1 MSPRLHRHLH
11 IARRTL
17 WHGLVAAVVLM
28 ALVFGIASQL
38 LPLAERH
45 PDRIAAFL
53 GERVHRP
60 VAFDRVETQW
70 TRRGPLLRLDN
81 LRLGSGAETLRV
93 GDAEML
99 VSQYAGLLPGRS
111 FTELRLRGLDLT
123 LERDAGGRWQVRGLP
138 GETTAGSDPFAQLE
152 GLGELQVIGGRLAIH
167 APSLGIDAQV
177 PRVDLRLRVDGDR
190 VRIGARAW
198 IRDGVAPVQAALD
211 FDRVAGD
218 GRGHMIARDADL
230 GAWSPLLRFAGAAVE
245 AGTGQVEAW
254 MRLRA
259 HRVSEVQVDG
269 AFERV
274 GLRGAPFPVAQA
286 SVAGTVA
293 MAGNAA
299 VAGTA
304 VVAPAPRVRLRAL
317 ALRARWQAVAGGW
330 RLDASRLRIDDGA
343 ARVLD
348 GLSVGGGQRQGLRA
362 RRLDV
367 GPLLQVAALGNRLPT
382 ALRRW
387 FVDAAPRG
395 TASNL
400 LVASKGNALRV
411 SARLDDVGFAPVG
424 HAPGFTGM
432 AGDLVGD
439 EAGFAMR
446 FDPRAPFRF
455 DWPAGFGVPHPARLE
470 GAIAGWREGAGWR
483 FGTGALRVRGSDFGA
498 NVRGGMWFQ
507 ADGTRPWIDLAAD
520 LDTTAL
526 PAAKG
531 FWIHH
536 MMPAAAIHWL
546 DGALVGG
553 RLEDAHAIVS
563 GDLDDWPFRGTP
575 GDPARGLFQVAAR
588 LADATL
594 KFQPDW
600 PAATHVEGDIAFVA
614 DGFHVSGKGVL
625 AGVGIRHFDAGIER
639 FGHAPLLVTAQGGG
653 DASRLLALLRDS
665 PLHRE
670 YGETLDNLSVGGLAS
685 VTFGLDLPLHRD
697 EGGAKIDGTV
707 ALAGVRM
714 EEKRWKLA
722 FENARGRA
730 HYGSG
735 GFAAERLAVRHD
747 GAPARLSL
755 RAGDE
760 TRDPRQAFEAALE
773 GNLAADRLL
782 QRVPELGWLQGRA
795 SGRSDWV
802 ALLTIPRGNAPVRPT
817 AARPGASRSP
827 ATGPSPPAHLQ
838 LRSNL
843 AGTALD
849 LPAPLAKPAA
859 AVLAATIDTTLP
871 IGDGE
876 VSVVLGRRLALRAR
890 SAAPAGV
897 RVVLGSDTVADPPPA
912 SGLIVT
918 GRTDALDALE
928 WVAVARGGDKTRPAQ
943 PRGAQPRGTT
953 AGGDGDGLALRR
965 MDVTAAR
972 LNLLGASF
980 PDTRLQ
986 LSRAG
991 DAIAVQLQGDAISGS
1006 VRVPDAEGATVAGR
1020 FDRVR
1025 WPLPAPADA
1034 TKGAPPPAPADDGDA
1049 TDPAAVPPLSFDI
1062 ADLRVGD
1069 AALGET
1075 TLRTQPVAGGLRIA
1089 RLHAQAPKQAIDA
1102 TGEWLGRGTAART
1115 HVAITVDSNDF
1126 GKLLA
1131 GIGYGGQL
1139 AEGKGR
1145 TILDARWPGSPGDFA
1160 APVLEGTLSL
1170 DVADGRLTEL
1180 EPGAG
1185 RVLGLLG
1192 VAQLPRRLTLDFR
1205 DFFDKGFAFDRLH
1218 GLVRVSGGKASTDDL
1233 AIAGPAAQIS
1243 IRGTTD
1249 LRAQT
1254 FDQSIEVVPRAG
1266 NLLTAVGAIA
1276 GGPVGAAIGAAA
1288 NAVLRK
1294 PLGQL
1299 AAKSYRVTGPWKE
1312 PKVEVVSREAAPAV
1326 PPAPA
1331 PAPPSNGPAP
1341 APSTD
1346 TMTMPPPG

>member
-17 WHGLVAAVVLM
+17 WHGLVVAVALM
-28 ALVFGIASQL
+28 ALVFGIATQL
-38 LPLAERH
+38 LPMAGRH

-60 VAFDRVETQW
+60 VAFDRVETRW

-81 LRLGSGAETLRV
+81 LRLGSGADTLRV

-123 LERDAGGRWQVRGLP
+123 LDRDAAGRWQVRGLP
-138 GETTAGSDPFAQLE
+138 GETTGGDPFAQLE
-152 GLGELQVIGGRLAIH
+152 GLGELQVVGGRLAIH
-167 APSLGIDAQV
+167 APSLGIDARV

-198 IRDGVAPVQAALD
+198 IHDGIAPVQATLD

-218 GRGHMIARDADL
+218 GRGHMLARDADL
-230 GAWSPLLRFAGAAVE
+230 GAWSPLLRFAGAAVD
-245 AGTGQVEAW
+245 AGTGRVEAW

-259 HRVSEVQVDG
+259 HRVAEVQVDG
-269 AFERV
+269 GFEGV
-274 GLRGAPFPVAQA
+274 GMRGAPFPAAATASATALVA
-286 SVAGTVA
+286 
-293 MAGNAA
+293 
-299 VAGTA
+299 
-304 VVAPAPRVRLRAL
+304 APRVRLRAL
-317 ALRARWQAVAGGW
+317 AVRARWQAVAGGW
-330 RLDASRLRIDDGA
+330 RLDASHLRIDDGA

-362 RRLDV
+362 RRLDI

-382 ALRRW
+382 PLRRW

-395 TASNL
+395 TATNL
-400 LVASKGNALRV
+400 LVASAGGALRA

-432 AGDLVGD
+432 GGDLVGD

-455 DWPAGFGVPHPARLE
+455 DWPAGFGVPHPARLD
-470 GAIAGWREGAGWR
+470 GTVAAWREGAGWR

-520 LDTTAL
+520 LDTTAI

-536 MMPAAAIHWL
+536 MMAPAAVHWL

-563 GDLDDWPFRGTP
+563 GDLDDWPFRNAA
-575 GDPARGLFQVAAR
+575 GDPARGLFQVTGR
-588 LADATL
+588 LADTTL

-625 AGVGIRHFDAGIER
+625 AGIGIRHFDARIER
-639 FGHAPLLVTAQGGG
+639 FGHAPLLVSAQGGG

-665 PLHRE
+665 PLQRE
-670 YGETLDNLSVGGLAS
+670 YGETLDHLSASGLAS

-697 EGGAKIDGTV
+697 EGSAKIDGTV

-722 FENARGRA
+722 FEDARGRA

-760 TRDPRQAFEAALE
+760 TRDRRQAFEAALE

-795 SGRSDWV
+795 SGRSDWI
-802 ALLTIPRGNAPVRPT
+802 ALLTIPRSAAPAQT
-817 AARPGASRSP
+817 AAARRNALRPA
-827 ATGPSPPAHLQ
+827 ALAQAPPAHLQ

-849 LPAPLAKPAA
+849 LPAPLAKPAG
-859 AVLAATIDTTLP
+859 AVLPATIDTTLP
-871 IGDGE
+871 IGEGE
-876 VSVVLGRRLALRAR
+876 VRVVLGRRLALRAR
-890 SAAPAGV
+890 SAAQTGV
-897 RVVLGSDTVADPPPA
+897 RVVLGSDTVTEPPPA

-928 WVAVARGGDKTRPAQ
+928 WVAVARGGGGATSQSHATQ
-943 PRGAQPRGTT
+943 ARGARSRSAQD
-953 AGGDGDGLALRR
+953 AGDGDGLALRR

-980 PDTRLQ
+980 PGTRLQ
-986 LSRAG
+986 LARAG

-1006 VRVPDAEGATVAGR
+1006 VRVPDAEGATVSGR

-1025 WPLPAPADA
+1025 WPLPAPAGTTGA
-1034 TKGAPPPAPADDGDA
+1034 AAPPPAPAQDA
-1049 TDPAAVPPLSFDI
+1049 DTTDPAEVPPLSFDI

-1069 AALGET
+1069 AVLGET
-1075 TLRTQPVAGGLRIA
+1075 TLRTQPVASGLRIA
-1089 RLHAQAPKQAIDA
+1089 RLHAQAPKQAIDV

-1115 HVAITVDSNDF
+1115 HLAVTVDSNDF
-1126 GKLLA
+1126 GKLLT
-1131 GIGYGGQL
+1131 GLGYGGQL

-1145 TILDARWPGSPGDFA
+1145 ASLDARWPGSPGDFA
-1160 APVLEGTLSL
+1160 APLLDGTLTL

-1205 DFFDKGFAFDRLH
+1205 DFFDKGFAFDRMH
-1218 GLVRVSGGKASTDDL
+1218 GQVRVSGGKASTDDL

-1312 PKVEVVSREAAPAV
+1312 PKVEVASHGPAAVAP
-1326 PPAPA
+1326 PIPAPA
-1331 PAPPSNGPAP
+1331 PASAP
-1341 APSTD
+1341 APGPSTAAE
-1346 TMTMPPPG
+1346 PPPH

>member
-1 MSPRLHRHLH
+1 MSPLHRHFH
-11 IARRTL
+11 VARRTL
-17 WHGLVAAVVLM
+17 WYGLAAALVLM
-28 ALVFGIASQL
+28 ALAFGVASQL

-53 GERVHRP
+53 SERVHRP
-60 VAFDRVETQW
+60 VVFDRVETQW

-123 LERDAGGRWQVRGLP
+123 LERDANGRWQVRGLP
-138 GETTAGSDPFAQLE
+138 GETTPGEDPFAQLD
-152 GLGELQVIGGRLAIH
+152 GLGELQVVGGRLAIH
-167 APSLGIDAQV
+167 APSLGIQAQL

-198 IRDGVAPVQAALD
+198 VRDGVAPVQATLD
-211 FDRVAGD
+211 FDRVTGE
-218 GRGHMIARDADL
+218 GRGHLLARDVDL

-245 AGTGQVEAW
+245 AGTGRTEAW
-254 MRLRA
+254 LRLRA

-274 GLRGAPFPVAQA
+274 GLRGAPFADG
-286 SVAGTVA
+286 S
-293 MAGNAA
+293 
-299 VAGTA
+299 
-304 VVAPAPRVRLRAL
+304 APPRVRLHAL
-317 ALRARWQAVAGGW
+317 ALRARWLAVADGW

-348 GLSVGGGQRQGLRA
+348 GLSVGGGRRQGLRA

-367 GPLLQVAALGNRLPT
+367 GPLLQVAALGNRMPP

-387 FVDAAPRG
+387 LVDAAPRG
-395 TASNL
+395 TATNL
-400 LVASKGNALRV
+400 QVASAGSALRV
-411 SARLDDVGFAPVG
+411 SARLDGVGFAPVG

-432 AGDLVGD
+432 AGDLAGD

-446 FDPRAPFRF
+446 LDPRAPFRF
-455 DWPAGFGVPHPARLE
+455 DWPAGFGVPHPARLD
-470 GAIAGWREGAGWR
+470 GLVAGWREGAGWR
-483 FGTGALRVRGSDFGA
+483 IGTGALRVRGSDFGA
-498 NVRGGMWFQ
+498 NVRGGIWFQ
-507 ADGTRPWIDLAAD
+507 NDGTRPWIDLAAD
-520 LDTTAL
+520 LDTTGI

-536 MMPAAAIHWL
+536 MMPPAAVHWL
-546 DGALVGG
+546 DAALVGG
-553 RLEDAHAIVS
+553 RLEGAHALVS
-563 GDLDDWPFRGTP
+563 GDLDDWPFRNAP
-575 GDPARGLFQVAAR
+575 GDPARGLFQVTAH

-594 KFQPDW
+594 RFQPDW
-600 PAATHVEGDIAFVA
+600 PAAAHVDGDIAFVA

-639 FGHAPLLVTAQGGG
+639 FGEAPLLVNAQGGG
-653 DASRLLALLRDS
+653 DASRLLALLRAS
-665 PLHRE
+665 PLQHE
-670 YGETLDNLSVGGLAS
+670 YGETLDNLSASGLAS

-714 EEKRWKLA
+714 EEKRWKLV
-722 FENARGRA
+722 FEDARGRA

-735 GFAAERLAVRHD
+735 GFAAERLAVRHE

-760 TRDPRQAFEAALE
+760 THDRREAFEAALE
-773 GNLAADRLL
+773 GNFAADRLL

-795 SGRSDWV
+795 SGRSDWT
-802 ALLTIPRGNAPVRPT
+802 ALLAIPRAPGP
-817 AARPGASRSP
+817 AQPAR
-827 ATGPSPPAHLQ
+827 LQ

-843 AGTALD
+843 VGTALD

-859 AVLAATIDTTLP
+859 ATLPATIDTTLP
-871 IGDGE
+871 VGEGE
-876 VSVVLGRRLALRAR
+876 VRVVLGRRVALRAR
-890 SAAPAGV
+890 SGAQTGV
-897 RVVLGSDTVADPPPA
+897 RVVLGSDTVADPPPP
-912 SGLIVT
+912 SGLVVT
-918 GRTDALDALE
+918 GRTDALDTLE
-928 WVAVARGGDKTRPAQ
+928 WVAVARAAGNP
-943 PRGAQPRGTT
+943 GAQARDGRGET
-953 AGGDGDGLALRR
+953 GEGLALRR
-965 MDVTAAR
+965 IDLSAAR
-972 LNLLGASF
+972 LNLLGATF
-980 PDTRLQ
+980 PETRLQ
-986 LSRAG
+986 LARAG
-991 DAIAVQLQGDAISGS
+991 DAIVVQLQGDALEGS

-1025 WPLPAPADA
+1025 WPVLPPQAPDA
-1034 TKGAPPPAPADDGDA
+1034 AAPPPGRAAADDSA
-1049 TDPAAVPPLSFDI
+1049 TDPAAVPPLSIDV
-1062 ADLRVGD
+1062 ADLHVGD
-1069 AALGET
+1069 AVLGAAS
-1075 TLRTQPVAGGLRIA
+1075 LRTQPVASGMRIT
-1089 RLHAQAPKQAIDA
+1089 RLQAQAPKQKIDA
-1102 TGEWLGRGTAART
+1102 TGEWLGRGIAART
-1115 HVAITVDSNDF
+1115 HLAMTVDSGDF
-1126 GKLLA
+1126 GALLA
-1131 GIGYGGQL
+1131 GLGYGGQL

-1145 TILDARWPGSPGDFA
+1145 TVLDARWPGSPGDFS
-1160 APVLEGTLSL
+1160 APMLDGTLSL

-1205 DFFDKGFAFDRLH
+1205 DLFDKGFTFDRMH
-1218 GLVRVSGGKASTDDL
+1218 GHVRVADGKASTDDL
-1233 AIAGPAAQIS
+1233 AIAGPAAQIG

-1249 LRAQT
+1249 LRTQT

-1312 PKVEVVSREAAPAV
+1312 PKVEVANREAAPAAPPV
-1326 PPAPA
+1326 PAPA
-1331 PAPPSNGPAP
+1331 PA
-1341 APSTD
+1341 T
-1346 TMTMPPPG
+1346 TVPPPVPANVPHPG

>member
-11 IARRTL
+11 IARRSL
-17 WHGLVAAVVLM
+17 WYALVAAVALM
-28 ALVFGIASQL
+28 ALVFGVATQL
-38 LPLAERH
+38 LPMAERH

-53 GERVHRP
+53 GERLHRP
-60 VAFDRVETQW
+60 VAFDRVETRW

-81 LRLGSGAETLRV
+81 LRLGSGTETLRI

-138 GETTAGSDPFAQLE
+138 GETTPGTDPFAQLE

-198 IRDGVAPVQAALD
+198 IRDGVAPVQATLD
-211 FDRVAGD
+211 FDRVAGE
-218 GRGHMIARDADL
+218 GRGHMVARDADL

-245 AGTGQVEAW
+245 AGTGRVEAW

-259 HRVSEVQVDG
+259 HRVAEVQVDG
-269 AFERV
+269 AFEGV
-274 GLRGAPFPVAQA
+274 GLRGAPFPGPAAAATSGGARVA
-286 SVAGTVA
+286 
-293 MAGNAA
+293 
-299 VAGTA
+299 
-304 VVAPAPRVRLRAL
+304 APRVRLRAL

-343 ARVLD
+343 ERVLD

-362 RRLDV
+362 RRLDI
-367 GPLLQVAALGNRLPT
+367 GPLLQVAALGDRLP
-382 ALRRW
+382 APLRRW

-395 TASNL
+395 TATNL
-400 LVASKGNALRV
+400 RVASAGSALRV

-432 AGDLVGD
+432 GGDLVGD

-455 DWPAGFGVPHPARLE
+455 DWPAGFGVPHPARLD
-470 GAIAGWREGAGWR
+470 GLVAGWREGAGWR

-498 NVRGGMWFQ
+498 NLRGGMWFQ
-507 ADGTRPWIDLAAD
+507 GDGTRPWIDLAAD

-536 MMPAAAIHWL
+536 MMPPAAIRWL

-553 RLEDAHAIVS
+553 RLEGARAIVS

-575 GDPARGLFQVAAR
+575 GDPARGLFQVTAR
-588 LADATL
+588 LADTTL

-625 AGVGIRHFDAGIER
+625 AGVGIRHFEAGIER
-639 FGHAPLLVTAQGGG
+639 FGHAPLLVSAQGGG

-697 EGGAKIDGTV
+697 EGAAKIDGTV

-722 FENARGRA
+722 FEDARGRA

-735 GFAAERLAVRHD
+735 GFAAERLSVRHD

-760 TRDPRQAFEAALE
+760 TRDRHQAFEAVLE

-802 ALLTIPRGNAPVRPT
+802 ALLTIPRGAAP
-817 AARPGASRSP
+817 AR
-827 ATGPSPPAHLQ
+827 SPPAHLQ

-859 AVLAATIDTTLP
+859 AVLPATIDTTLP
-871 IGDGE
+871 IGEGE
-876 VSVVLGRRLALRAR
+876 VRVVLGRRLALRAR
-890 SAAPAGV
+890 SAAQTGV
-897 RVVLGSDTVADPPPA
+897 RVVLGSDTVADPPPP

-928 WVAVARGGDKTRPAQ
+928 WVAVARGGDKAGAPSRPA
-943 PRGAQPRGTT
+943 PKHGAA
-953 AGGDGDGLALRR
+953 AGGDSDGLELRR
-965 MDVTAAR
+965 IDVTAAR
-972 LNLLGASF
+972 LNLLGAAF

-986 LSRAG
+986 LARAG

-1020 FDRVR
+1020 FDRGR

-1034 TKGAPPPAPADDGDA
+1034 AGAAPPPPAPADAGDA
-1049 TDPAAVPPLSFDI
+1049 TDPAVVPPLSFDI
-1062 ADLRVGD
+1062 ADLHVGG
-1069 AALGET
+1069 AVLGEAS
-1075 TLRTQPVAGGLRIA
+1075 LRTQPVANGLRIA
-1089 RLHAQAPKQAIDA
+1089 RLHAQAAKQAIDA
-1102 TGEWLGRGTAART
+1102 TGEWLGRGAAART
-1115 HVAITVDSNDF
+1115 HLALTVDSNDF

-1131 GIGYGGQL
+1131 GLGYGGQL

-1145 TILDARWPGSPGDFA
+1145 AILDARWPGTPGDFA
-1160 APVLEGTLSL
+1160 ATALEGTLSL
-1170 DVADGRLTEL
+1170 DVADGRLTEI

-1192 VAQLPRRLTLDFR
+1192 VAQLPRRLTLDFH

-1218 GLVRVSGGKASTDDL
+1218 GHVRVSGGKASTDDL

-1254 FDQSIEVVPRAG
+1254 FDESIEVLPRAG

-1312 PKVEVVSREAAPAV
+1312 PKVEVASREAAPAASRAPPAPV
-1326 PPAPA
+1326 PPA
-1331 PAPPSNGPAP
+1331 SGPAP
-1341 APSTD
+1341 APSPD
-1346 TMTMPPPG
+1346 IVPPAP

>member
-1 MSPRLHRHLH
+1 
-11 IARRTL
+11 
-17 WHGLVAAVVLM
+17 
-28 ALVFGIASQL
+28 
-38 LPLAERH
+38 
-45 PDRIAAFL
+45 
-53 GERVHRP
+53 
-60 VAFDRVETQW
+60 
-70 TRRGPLLRLDN
+70 
-81 LRLGSGAETLRV
+81 
-93 GDAEML
+93 
-99 VSQYAGLLPGRS
+99 
-111 FTELRLRGLDLT
+111 
-123 LERDAGGRWQVRGLP
+123 
-138 GETTAGSDPFAQLE
+138 
-152 GLGELQVIGGRLAIH
+152 
-167 APSLGIDAQV
+167 
-177 PRVDLRLRVDGDR
+177 
-190 VRIGARAW
+190 
-198 IRDGVAPVQAALD
+198 
-211 FDRVAGD
+211 
-218 GRGHMIARDADL
+218 
-230 GAWSPLLRFAGAAVE
+230 
-245 AGTGQVEAW
+245 
-254 MRLRA
+254 
-259 HRVSEVQVDG
+259 
-269 AFERV
+269 
-274 GLRGAPFPVAQA
+274 
-286 SVAGTVA
+286 
-293 MAGNAA
+293 
-299 VAGTA
+299 
-304 VVAPAPRVRLRAL
+304 
-317 ALRARWQAVAGGW
+317 
-330 RLDASRLRIDDGA
+330 
-343 ARVLD
+343 VLD
-348 GLSVGGGQRQGLRA
+348 GLSVGGGQHQGLRA
-362 RRLDV
+362 RRLDI
-367 GPLLQVAALGNRLPT
+367 GPLLQVAALGDRLPP

-387 FVDAAPRG
+387 LVDAAPRG
-395 TASNL
+395 TATNL
-400 LVASKGNALRV
+400 LVASAGSALRV

-432 AGDLVGD
+432 GGDLIGD

-455 DWPAGFGVPHPARLE
+455 DWPAGFGVPHPARLD
-470 GAIAGWREGAGWR
+470 GSVAGWREGAGWR

-507 ADGTRPWIDLAAD
+507 GDGTRPWIDLAAD

-546 DGALVGG
+546 DGALAGG
-553 RLEDAHAIVS
+553 RLEGAHAIVS
-563 GDLDDWPFRGTP
+563 GDLDDWPFRAAP
-575 GDPARGLFQVAAR
+575 GDPARGLFQVTAR

-600 PAATHVEGDIAFVA
+600 PAATHVDGDIAFVA

-625 AGVGIRHFDAGIER
+625 AGVGIRRFDAGIER
-639 FGHAPLLVTAQGGG
+639 FGHAPLLVSAQGGG

-665 PLHRE
+665 PLHRD
-670 YGETLDNLSVGGLAS
+670 YGDTLDNLSASGLAS

-714 EEKRWKLA
+714 EERRWKLA
-722 FENARGRA
+722 FEDARGRA

-735 GFAAERLAVRHD
+735 GFAAERLAVRHE

-760 TRDPRQAFEAALE
+760 TRDRRQSFEAALE

-782 QRVPELGWLQGRA
+782 RRVPELGWLQGRA

-802 ALLTIPRGNAPVRPT
+802 ALLTIPRGAAPVQ
-817 AARPGASRSP
+817 ASSARPGASAP
-827 ATGPSPPAHLQ
+827 ATASESPPAHLQ

-859 AVLAATIDTTLP
+859 AVLPATIDTTLP
-871 IGDGE
+871 IGEGE
-876 VSVVLGRRLALRAR
+876 VHVVLGRRLALRAR
-890 SAAPAGV
+890 SAAQTGV
-897 RVVLGSDTVADPPPA
+897 RVVLGSDTVAEPPPP

-928 WVAVARGGDKTRPAQ
+928 WVAVARGGDKAGAQSRPAQ
-943 PRGAQPRGTT
+943 ARGAQPRG
-953 AGGDGDGLALRR
+953 APPGGDDGDGLALRR

-980 PDTRLQ
+980 PETRLQ
-986 LSRAG
+986 LTRAG

-1006 VRVPDAEGATVAGR
+1006 VRVPDADGATDAGR

-1025 WPLPAPADA
+1025 WPLPPPAD
-1034 TKGAPPPAPADDGDA
+1034 TTGAAPPPPAPTNDGDA

-1069 AALGET
+1069 AVLGET
-1075 TLRTQPVAGGLRIA
+1075 ALRTQPVATGLRIT

-1102 TGEWLGRGTAART
+1102 TGEWLGRGGAART
-1115 HVAITVDSNDF
+1115 HLAMTVDSHDF

-1131 GIGYGGQL
+1131 GLGYGGQL

-1145 TILDARWPGSPGDFA
+1145 AILDARWPGSPGDFA
-1160 APVLEGTLSL
+1160 ATVLEGSLSL

-1218 GLVRVSGGKASTDDL
+1218 GHVRVSGGKASTDDL
-1233 AIAGPAAQIS
+1233 AIAGPAAQIG

-1312 PKVEVVSREAAPAV
+1312 PKVEVASREATPAAPAV
-1326 PPAPA
+1326 PAPPAPA
-1331 PAPPSNGPAP
+1331 PSSNGPAP

-1346 TMTMPPPG
+1346 TVSPPD